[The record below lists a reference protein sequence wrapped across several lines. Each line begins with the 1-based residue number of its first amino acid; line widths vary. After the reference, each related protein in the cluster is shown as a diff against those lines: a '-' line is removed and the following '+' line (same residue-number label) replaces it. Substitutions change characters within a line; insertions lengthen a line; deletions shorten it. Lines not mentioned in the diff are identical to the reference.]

1 MTSWDFLYSISL
13 TGSRAGEQLGVKSSS
28 RSSCWMLY
36 YSPQC
41 SLFSPYT
48 IELTCISNRDQ
59 ICKHCRAGCN
69 CCQVLEVIDDVVT
82 GPYSRSGW
90 ALVPQI
96 ASPWYCYLFTAEKDR
111 SLLSTILLHV
121 LASLLLPRIF
131 LLCIKRKWIH
141 AFRICTLCS
150 VLYDS
155 NPVRCASG
163 NCINDW

>member
-1 MTSWDFLYSISL
+1 MMGF
-13 TGSRAGEQLGVKSSS
+13 TGSWAGEQLGLKSSAC
-28 RSSCWMLY
+28 SSCWMLY

-41 SLFSPYT
+41 SLFSPYA
-48 IELTCISNRDQ
+48 IELTSISNREK
-59 ICKHCRAGCN
+59 ICKHRWAGPN
-69 CCQVLEVIDDVVT
+69 CCQLLEVIDDVVT
-82 GPYSRSGW
+82 GPYRRCGW

-96 ASPWYCYLFTAEKDR
+96 AAPSYCYLFTAKDR

-155 NPVRCASG
+155 DPVRCASG